1 MEASTTTRQRKR
13 LVGKV
18 NSVSGPMTVVVAV
31 SKKVKHRLYRK
42 YVNRVKKY
50 MVHDRG
56 EICEVGDTVQI
67 EECRPL
73 SARKRWRVI
82 KTIDKTAEAAQ

>member
-18 NSVSGPMTVVVAV
+18 HKVSGTMTVVVAV

-50 MVHDRG
+50 MVHDRA
-56 EICEVGDTVQI
+56 ETCTVGDTVQI
-67 EECRPL
+67 EECKPM

-82 KTIDKTAEAAQ
+82 KTLEKTAKAAQ